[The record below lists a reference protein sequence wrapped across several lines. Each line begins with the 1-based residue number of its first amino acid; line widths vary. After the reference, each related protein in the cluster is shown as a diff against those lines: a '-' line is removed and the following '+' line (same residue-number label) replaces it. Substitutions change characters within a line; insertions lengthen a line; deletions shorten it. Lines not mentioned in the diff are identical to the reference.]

1 MKAAARRTPR
11 RRLILQPE
19 DFMRRSLSLF
29 LLTLPLGLGGC
40 ACLTGQASYRIVPVR
55 GLGISMPPE
64 ANLAG
69 AALAPF
75 AGLEPINVND
85 IAGEEVSAP
94 ADAQQSGYRNP
105 EKAFC
110 LACLVAGGGHFYTG
124 ETVKGAVLL
133 GAAAAGLIG
142 GAVLSSDGGDEFGDC
157 EYNPETF
164 ECEPKGGKTPLL
176 IGAGIA
182 AASWIYGIVD
192 SRPSAQRINT
202 RNGMQVGAAAIETQP
217 WLGLREGGFGGGLNF
232 RVTW

>member
-1 MKAAARRTPR
+1 M
-11 RRLILQPE
+11 E
-19 DFMRRSLSLF
+19 
-29 LLTLPLGLGGC
+29 
-40 ACLTGQASYRIVPVR
+40 QAN
-55 GLGISMPPE
+55 
-64 ANLAG
+64 ANDSRDA
-69 AALAPF
+69 
-75 AGLEPINVND
+75 D
-85 IAGEEVSAP
+85 TSSP
-94 ADAQQSGYRNP
+94 AEIHQTAYRNP

-142 GAVLSSDGGDEFGDC
+142 GAILSSDGGDEFGDC

-192 SRPSAQRINT
+192 SRPSAERINT
-202 RNGMQVGAAAIETQP
+202 RNGLRVGAAAIETRP
-217 WLGLREGGFGGGLNF
+217 WVSVREGGLGGGLNV
-232 RVTW
+232 RVSW